1 MNHPINLQYKMG
13 NFSNLDRWIINHLS
27 DGMAPKPCSDAL
39 IQSPRLVQ
47 EGTWAPT
54 SRAPSSIRLFTDVV
68 GPATLL
74 SSSFFYLLL
83 HLDRRLLTKLRAR
96 LDALDTSNH
105 PETGRRHPVE
115 PRQPA
120 GRTFVVGFLLMP
132 KLHSPEVTVEDDKW
146 AWGVGWVWS
155 DDVQGLFRLFSSSS
169 YSGWQGRIG
178 TPW

>member
-54 SRAPSSIRLFTDVV
+54 SRPSSIRLFTDVV

-74 SSSFFYLLL
+74 SSSFLSFVTSGPSIAYKVTSKTRCAG
-83 HLDRRLLTKLRAR
+83 HIKPSWNGKEASCRTPSASGRA
-96 LDALDTSNH
+96 
-105 PETGRRHPVE
+105 GR
-115 PRQPA
+115 
-120 GRTFVVGFLLMP
+120 RTFVVGFFWCQSFTLRKSQSKMINELGELAGFGRTTSRGCFDFFFLLLILAG
-132 KLHSPEVTVEDDKW
+132 K
-146 AWGVGWVWS
+146 VG
-155 DDVQGLFRLFSSSS
+155 
-169 YSGWQGRIG
+169 
-178 TPW
+178 